1 VLRVGTRS
9 RVLTATEGN
18 FAGKHCPNGVV
29 VLPLDIASDVT
40 ELKEAVM
47 KAETAFVGVGV
58 DVMVHNAASQRPV
71 SSASFLCTPGM
82 YNNPQTDYY

>member
-1 VLRVGTRS
+1 MGTRS

-18 FAGKHCPNGVV
+18 IAGKHCPNGVV

-47 KAETAFVGVGV
+47 KAETAFVGAGV

-71 SSASFLCTPGM
+71 SSAFFLCTPGM
-82 YNNPQTDYY
+82 YNSPQTDYY